1 MDAVTTFKYSK
12 LPVNLFSPP
21 PPRTDKNSATGCINK
36 NHIVKMLKL
45 VPPCTTPEL
54 PDIKVLQQTEM
65 LEKMKVLKKHGS
77 SIYSDVLETLHEIKV
92 ET

>member
-1 MDAVTTFKYSK
+1 
-12 LPVNLFSPP
+12 
-21 PPRTDKNSATGCINK
+21 
-36 NHIVKMLKL
+36 MLKL

-54 PDIKVLQQTEM
+54 PDIKVLLQTEM

-92 ET
+92 QT

>member
-1 MDAVTTFKYSK
+1 
-12 LPVNLFSPP
+12 
-21 PPRTDKNSATGCINK
+21 
-36 NHIVKMLKL
+36 MLKL